1 MNGSTPAI
9 RALIAA
15 GIEHRLHRFEHLVPG
30 DAPDVGFARA
40 AALAM
45 GVSEDRV
52 FKTLVVRADD
62 RYAVALLPASQTL
75 SMRKVA
81 RALDARSADMAGAG
95 DAQRMTGYVV
105 GGISPF
111 GQKRR
116 LATIA
121 HETIDEFPT
130 VFVSAGRRGWDVEI
144 APAHLVAALTA
155 VVADVV
161 IP

>member
-1 MNGSTPAI
+1 
-9 RALIAA
+9 
-15 GIEHRLHRFEHLVPG
+15 
-30 DAPDVGFARA
+30 
-40 AALAM
+40 M

-116 LATIA
+116 LVTIA

-144 APAHLVAALTA
+144 APAHLVAALAA
-155 VVADVV
+155 VGADIV